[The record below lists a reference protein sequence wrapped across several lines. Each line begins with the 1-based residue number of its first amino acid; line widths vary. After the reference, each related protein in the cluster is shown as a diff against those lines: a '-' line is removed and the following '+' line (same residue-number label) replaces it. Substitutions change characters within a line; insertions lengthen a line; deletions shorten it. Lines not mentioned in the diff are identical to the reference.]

1 MLKLLRKAGA
11 VRVSSLLSTV
21 KTLYRSDRC
30 NAYRAAISRIKRSK
44 YVRQYFVTLLHPDG
58 STILIR
64 AAEPMDLIQM
74 PFNITILTDE
84 ERRHL
89 EMKRHKTKNSCFGKK
104 RYFLSLFWYFRF
116 YKLFM
121 LVLRIR
127 EMEQKTGTEKKQE
140 IVKFNADEYI
150 DLWRKSS
157 ENLTQN
163 QVTLQLLIFL
173 MSEAFL
179 YTMNAYIFIFKE
191 LLQKGQ
197 TRILNY
203 SYEPGKELVMMR
215 LNPESIDILDGQIAI
230 NLFKFVEIN
239 INKNLISRMLENG
252 SRPKYTVLLPTYNER
267 ENLPICVWL
276 IDKYMR
282 KAEFSYEVIII
293 DDNSSDGTMNVA
305 KKLEHEFSS
314 DKIILRPRA
323 EKDSQMRNRSVGL
336 GTAYIYGLQFARG
349 DYVILMDADLSH
361 HPNFESF
368 SEAYLVILYGLNM
381 FAYVDLEKKP
391 YDIVTGTRYAHGGGV
406 SGWDLKRKFVS
417 RGANFLAQFLLRPGV
432 SDLTGS
438 FRLYRKDVLA
448 RLIADSVSKGYVFQ
462 MEMMFR
468 ASKLNYRIGEVPIS
482 FVDRFYGESK
492 LGNEEIVDY
501 IKGKHRGPNDQLLK
515 TLDTEQIQNQYRLL

>member
-1 MLKLLRKAGA
+1 
-11 VRVSSLLSTV
+11 
-21 KTLYRSDRC
+21 
-30 NAYRAAISRIKRSK
+30 
-44 YVRQYFVTLLHPDG
+44 
-58 STILIR
+58 
-64 AAEPMDLIQM
+64 M

-89 EMKRHKTKNSCFGKK
+89 EMKRHKTK
-104 RYFLSLFWYFRF
+104 
-116 YKLFM
+116 KLM
-121 LVLRIR
+121 
-127 EMEQKTGTEKKQE
+127 KKQE

-157 ENLTQN
+157 ENHLHYVIQFPK
-163 QVTLQLLIFL
+163 IF
-173 MSEAFL
+173 MYKSYF
-179 YTMNAYIFIFKE
+179 YY
-191 LLQKGQ
+191 
-197 TRILNY
+197 LNY

-323 EKDSQMRNRSVGL
+323 EKLGL

-361 HPNFESF
+361 HPKFIPEMIKLQQYKN
-368 SEAYLVILYGLNM
+368 
-381 FAYVDLEKKP
+381 

-501 IKGKHRGPNDQLLK
+501 IKGKYLK
-515 TLDTEQIQNQYRLL
+515 K